1 MSHRIGVVGFSAQ
14 DFDKVDAAAKMF
26 SALRARSWL
35 YAPDTCTVVSGY
47 TNLGIPAIAYQCA
60 KALGMPTVGIACEKA
75 NEYERFPC
83 DEVVI
88 VGTNWGDES
97 STFLASIDELIKVG
111 GGKQSAAEYEAFK
124 GPKEELF
131 LG

>member
-14 DFDKVDAAAKMF
+14 EFDKVDAAAKLF

-35 YAPDTCTVVSGY
+35 YAPDTCSGY

-60 KALGMPTVGIACEKA
+60 QSLGMLTVGIACQKA
-75 NEYERFPC
+75 YGYERFPC
-83 DEVVI
+83 DEVII

-97 STFLASIDELIKVG
+97 QTFLTSIDELIKVG
-111 GGKQSAAEYEAFK
+111 GGKQSAAEYAAFN